1 MSAAQVEHF
10 KKALL
15 AKLINRYKLS
25 SLTFCYRSELVSY
38 NMSDFLNFMSFF
50 FLMENRS
57 IYILSLKK
65 TKTKKQDVLLSVWC
79 FCVFLNIHLYI
90 ESFWGDS
97 ILHNSGLFVAR
108 QQEVLHVT
116 EDLSLLQ
123 LLQRFRP
130 IVPAVW
136 IGGSWSKAKGVVK
149 GG

>member
-1 MSAAQVEHF
+1 
-10 KKALL
+10 
-15 AKLINRYKLS
+15 
-25 SLTFCYRSELVSY
+25 
-38 NMSDFLNFMSFF
+38 
-50 FLMENRS
+50 MENRS

-65 TKTKKQDVLLSVWC
+65 NKKQKTGCSPFSVM
-79 FCVFLNIHLYI
+79 FLCVFLNIHLYI

-130 IVPAVW
+130 IVPAV
-136 IGGSWSKAKGVVK
+136 
-149 GG
+149 

>member
-38 NMSDFLNFMSFF
+38 NMSDFFNFMSFF

-65 TKTKKQDVLLSVWC
+65 QKPKSRMFSFQCDV
-79 FCVFLNIHLYI
+79 FVF
-90 ESFWGDS
+90 F
-97 ILHNSGLFVAR
+97 
-108 QQEVLHVT
+108 
-116 EDLSLLQ
+116 
-123 LLQRFRP
+123 
-130 IVPAVW
+130 
-136 IGGSWSKAKGVVK
+136 
-149 GG
+149 

>member
-38 NMSDFLNFMSFF
+38 NMSDFFNFMSF

-65 TKTKKQDVLLSVWC
+65 TKTKKQDVLLSV
-79 FCVFLNIHLYI
+79 
-90 ESFWGDS
+90 
-97 ILHNSGLFVAR
+97 
-108 QQEVLHVT
+108 
-116 EDLSLLQ
+116 
-123 LLQRFRP
+123 
-130 IVPAVW
+130 
-136 IGGSWSKAKGVVK
+136 
-149 GG
+149 

>member
-38 NMSDFLNFMSFF
+38 NMSDFFNFMSFF

-65 TKTKKQDVLLSVWC
+65 NKNQKAGCSPFSVMFLC
-79 FCVFLNIHLYI
+79 FFKYSSLY
-90 ESFWGDS
+90 
-97 ILHNSGLFVAR
+97 
-108 QQEVLHVT
+108 
-116 EDLSLLQ
+116 
-123 LLQRFRP
+123 
-130 IVPAVW
+130 
-136 IGGSWSKAKGVVK
+136 
-149 GG
+149 